1 MREASRHRL
10 APMLEPRSIAVVGAS
25 QREGSF
31 GRRLAQAVLSAGF
44 KGQIDFVNP
53 RQPNILGRPSHASLA
68 DLPNAPDL
76 AILGVGAA
84 NIESALVSAIESG
97 AGAAVIFDAC
107 YGDAASGSPLLGRLR
122 AIASEANF
130 PVCGGA
136 GMGFI
141 NVPEACVASFYP
153 ATHLKPGSISLIA
166 HSGSVFTTLAMN
178 DPRYRFDLLVSPGQE
193 IGATIDEYVNFAIQR
208 PQTRV
213 VAIFMEAAR
222 EPHRFMQSLL
232 NARTTGVPVVV
243 CKVGKSEESAR
254 MARTH
259 TGALAGS
266 SAAYEAALKEC
277 GAISVDTVDQLMNV
291 ALLCSTG
298 RLPGKGGVG
307 LITDSGGLRELAMD
321 CAAEIDAPLARFSPG
336 TVAALRQALP
346 PNLEPSNPLDCAGDL
361 TDEFAKVFER
371 GIAVLDGAEEVSM
384 IGLEADLRDDYI
396 YSDEL
401 LALARDLPK
410 RTGKPCFFYS
420 SFGRANNRDL
430 GAELSQSGVPCLNGL
445 AEMLVAVKKLQDWSD
460 NLIVVAGAV
469 SEATKPE
476 IVERW
481 HGKFAAGIE
490 LDEHASLSLLSD
502 FGIPVIPSV
511 IAEDWA
517 DLQAAATELGFP
529 LVLKTAAKGIDH
541 KSDLNGVLLNLADEE
556 ALWAAY
562 HDLQSRLG
570 PRVIVQGMSGK
581 GIELAFGCIM
591 DPDFGPLVM
600 LSAGGTLIEYFD
612 DRQFAL
618 APFDESKALHMIES
632 LSVAKLLAGVR
643 GSLPRNKPAAA
654 KALAAFSMMSAALS
668 GAILEIDVN
677 PVIVTE
683 AGAQALD
690 ALVVPGARD

>member
-1 MREASRHRL
+1 M
-10 APMLEPRSIAVVGAS
+10 AVVGAS

-31 GRRLAQAVLSAGF
+31 GLRLAQAVLSAGY

-53 RQPNILGRPSHASLA
+53 RQTAILGKPAHASLA

-76 AILGVGAA
+76 AILGVGAT
-84 NIESALVSAIESG
+84 NIEASLVSAIERG

-107 YGDAASGSPLLGRLR
+107 YGNAASGAPLLARLR
-122 AIASEANF
+122 DIAREANF

-141 NVPEACVASFYP
+141 NVPDACVASFYP
-153 ATHLKPGSISLIA
+153 ADHLKPGSISLIA

-193 IGATIDEYVNFAIQR
+193 IGATMDEYIDFVIQR
-208 PQTRV
+208 PATKV
-213 VAIFMEAAR
+213 VAVFMEAAR
-222 EPHRFMQSLL
+222 DPKRFRQSLL
-232 NARTTGVPVVV
+232 NARKACVPVVV
-243 CKVGKSEESAR
+243 CKVGRSVESAR
-254 MARTH
+254 MAQTH

-266 SAAYEAALKEC
+266 SAAYEAALNEC

-321 CAAEIDAPLARFSPG
+321 CAAEIDAPIAQFSSR
-336 TVAALRQALP
+336 TVAALKLALP

-384 IGLEADLRDDYI
+384 IGLEADLRDDYV

-401 LALARDLPK
+401 LDLARDLPQ
-410 RTGKPCFFYS
+410 RTRKPCFFYS
-420 SFGRANNRDL
+420 SFARANNRTL
-430 GAELSQSGVPCLNGL
+430 GAELNKCGVPCLNGMT
-445 AEMLVAVKKLQDWSD
+445 EMLMAVKKVQDWSD
-460 NLIVVAGAV
+460 NLSSNTREAPVVAADK
-469 SEATKPE
+469 SE

-481 HGKFAAGIE
+481 RQKFATGDNM
-490 LDEHASLSLLSD
+490 DEHASLSLLSD
-502 FGIPVIPSV
+502 FGIPAVPSV

-517 DLQAAATELGFP
+517 GLQVAAAGMEYP
-529 LVLKTAAKGIDH
+529 LVLKTAEKGIDH
-541 KSDLNGVLLNLADEE
+541 KSDLNGVLLNLVDEE
-556 ALWAAY
+556 ALQAAY
-562 HDLQSRLG
+562 HDLRSRLG
-570 PRVIVQGMSGK
+570 ARVIVQRMSGK
-581 GIELAFGCIM
+581 GIELAFGCVL
-591 DPDFGPLVM
+591 DPDFGAVVM
-600 LSAGGTLIEYFD
+600 VSAGGTLIEYFD

-618 APFDESKALHMIES
+618 APFDERKALRMIES
-632 LSVAKLLAGVR
+632 LAVAKLLAGVR
-643 GSLPRNKPAAA
+643 GSVLKNKSAAV
-654 KALAAFSMMSAALS
+654 KALSAFSMMCASLS

-677 PVIVTE
+677 PVIVTDV
-683 AGAQALD
+683 GAQALD
-690 ALVVPGARD
+690 ALVLPARSDLLNRKEL